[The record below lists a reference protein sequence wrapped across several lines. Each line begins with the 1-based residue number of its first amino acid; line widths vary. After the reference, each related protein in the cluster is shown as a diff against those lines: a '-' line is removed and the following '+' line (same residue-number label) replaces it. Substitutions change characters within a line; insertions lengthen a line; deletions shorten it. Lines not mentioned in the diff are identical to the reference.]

1 MLKAEKEKENLFQ
14 MNLKEHKTK
23 EKQNI
28 TDGMNYLNDEKEST
42 IDTILNEIDYKN
54 IIKKS
59 FEHYSDQFKQDF
71 FKNISKILNDSLK
84 SKKAVKEMHQTI
96 FKKIKNDIPE
106 IKTLNF
112 IICGLSESGK
122 STITNVILRGDLAK
136 EGNDNHSVTQNF
148 IPYSNPDKVPGITI
162 YDTIGIEFVGDKR
175 YLNEYLNELKIKI
188 QDTFDKNLKEPQNSL
203 HGILYCIRNGTGDN
217 KLLKEEIQL
226 IKELDKLNG
235 NHDILTIIFTQSFNH
250 NTEKRIEVL
259 KEALNNDNIEII
271 SMLAKD
277 YELKI
282 ANQSIKF
289 PAFGLDKLIASM
301 KKNAQ
306 KIVKKNLK
314 QIVKNKI
321 KNGFIEVTSA
331 KYDDIKRKIKLQEFE
346 STFTKECE
354 LILGNLIG
362 NLNLNFDGLEKV
374 VSDFIEKL
382 NLDVKNKFI
391 DENQSN
397 GLNKLNKE
405 FWKMNDNY
413 DRQIKD
419 PSLKD
424 NFMTKLH
431 NYNDKKVME
440 DARKII
446 LEKASL
452 LFIEKS
458 IELFSE
464 IISDNVEDED
474 VENIVN
480 STLDNIFANI
490 NRINHCI

>member
-1 MLKAEKEKENLFQ
+1 
-14 MNLKEHKTK
+14 
-23 EKQNI
+23 
-28 TDGMNYLNDEKEST
+28 
-42 IDTILNEIDYKN
+42 
-54 IIKKS
+54 
-59 FEHYSDQFKQDF
+59 
-71 FKNISKILNDSLK
+71 
-84 SKKAVKEMHQTI
+84 
-96 FKKIKNDIPE
+96 
-106 IKTLNF
+106 
-112 IICGLSESGK
+112 
-122 STITNVILRGDLAK
+122 
-136 EGNDNHSVTQNF
+136 
-148 IPYSNPDKVPGITI
+148 
-162 YDTIGIEFVGDKR
+162 
-175 YLNEYLNELKIKI
+175 
-188 QDTFDKNLKEPQNSL
+188 
-203 HGILYCIRNGTGDN
+203 
-217 KLLKEEIQL
+217 
-226 IKELDKLNG
+226 
-235 NHDILTIIFTQSFNH
+235 
-250 NTEKRIEVL
+250 
-259 KEALNNDNIEII
+259 
-271 SMLAKD
+271 
-277 YELKI
+277 
-282 ANQSIKF
+282 
-289 PAFGLDKLIASM
+289 M

-480 STLDNIFANI
+480 STFDNIFKNI
-490 NRINHCI
+490 NRIN